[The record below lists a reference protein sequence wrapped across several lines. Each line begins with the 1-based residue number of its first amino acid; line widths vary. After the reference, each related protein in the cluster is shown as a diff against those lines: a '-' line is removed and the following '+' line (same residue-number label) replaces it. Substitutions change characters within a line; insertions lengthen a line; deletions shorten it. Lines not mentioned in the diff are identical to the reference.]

1 LIRVKR
7 EKGSVYDRIQRVSKD
22 ALNICL
28 ELKKDVKHPE
38 DGVSFEVSTSWSMLY
53 KNQFCLIHSHT
64 AG

>member
-1 LIRVKR
+1 
-7 EKGSVYDRIQRVSKD
+7 VYDRIQRVSKD

-53 KNQFCLIHSHT
+53 KNQFCLNHSHT